1 MTPRHLTLPTL
12 TLLCAF
18 LTTLLC
24 PAQDQLDASEVFL
37 QAFLLLKRSHK
48 AEAAKDYATAVQKCQ
63 EASDMY
69 DSIRRKWP
77 RWRPDLLDFRR
88 NKVREDLQRLQT
100 RAAELG
106 VTSDPSDPL
115 SLPQRSSTNP
125 SRINT
130 SQGRPNSIA
139 RTPRAATPQAR
150 FELLEKE
157 AARLRNERE
166 QLLRNSSE
174 QQRRNREANEALAT
188 AEQQVERLQRTLT
201 QTQQELARLN
211 KSDAA
216 ALTKQVDELK
226 QQLAIATEGL
236 REANERTKAV
246 LAEFQAAQETIATME
261 KEREELIAQRDEMKA
276 IINGLQ
282 TDGSTGQLVTENIR
296 LREQLNA
303 TQAKLD
309 DMRLQEV
316 ENNAEIAAL
325 RQEVTDLRLQLA
337 QVQAENEGYK
347 ARLLEL
353 QGTLDGTDQELTF
366 NPPSI
371 GNEAARAE
379 NELLRNIIVKQLK
392 QQTHRKKMRELIM
405 GELQDVETGS
415 ESLMAQID
423 ELAAEVPLNE
433 TEQAVV
439 NSSGP
444 PLTDVAAAGQ
454 AASYPILDNEPIE
467 KKIARYAEA
476 AAFNF
481 EQGRYENAQGH
492 YHEIL
497 RFAPDH
503 VETLC
508 NLGVIKIRLNQ
519 LEEAKGEFEKAIAA
533 EASHSRSQFMLGVT
547 LYHLT
552 QLDESVA
559 ALNKS
564 IELDPKNA
572 DYHHFLGVVH
582 LERADWSAA
591 ETALQSALELRP
603 RFPDAH
609 YNLAALKLRL
619 TPPDIA
625 AAQRHY
631 LSAKKQGLTPNEHM
645 ERRFRNAEAPS
656 KASFEEQPP
665 AS

>member
-1 MTPRHLTLPTL
+1 MTTRRISLLTITL
-12 TLLCAF
+12 VCSLLGTA
-18 LTTLLC
+18 LS
-24 PAQDQLDASEVFL
+24 PAQETLDPSEVFL

-48 AEAAKDYATAVQKCQ
+48 AEAAKDYGTAAQKCQ

-88 NKVREDLQRLQT
+88 KKVRQDLLRLQA
-100 RAAELG
+100 RAEELG
-106 VTSDPSDPL
+106 VSTDATSDL
-115 SLPQRSSTNP
+115 SLPQRSDNNNTG
-125 SRINT
+125 INT
-130 SQGRPNSIA
+130 SRTRPNSIA
-139 RTPRAATPQAR
+139 RTPRAPSPQAR
-150 FELLEKE
+150 FDLLEKE
-157 AARLRNERE
+157 VARLRNERE
-166 QLLRNSSE
+166 QLLRKSGNQ
-174 QQRRNREANEALAT
+174 QQRTREANDALAT
-188 AEQQVERLQRTLT
+188 AQQQVERLQRTLA
-201 QTQQELARLN
+201 QTQGEMARLE

-216 ALTKQVDELK
+216 ALAKQVDELK
-226 QQLAIATEGL
+226 EQLATATQSL
-236 REANERTKAV
+236 TEANERTKAV
-246 LAEFQAAQETIATME
+246 LAEFKIAQETIARME
-261 KEREELIAQRDEMKA
+261 QEREDLISQRDEMVA

-309 DMRLQEV
+309 DMKLDKA
-316 ENNAEIAAL
+316 ENNAEIIAL
-325 RQEVTDLRLQLA
+325 RQEVSDLRMQLA

-371 GNEAARAE
+371 GNAAARAE
-379 NELLRNIIVKQLK
+379 NDLLRNVIVRQLK

-405 GELQDVETGS
+405 GELSELKTGS
-415 ESLMAQID
+415 DSLLAQIE
-423 ELAAEVPLNE
+423 ELTADVPLTE
-433 TEQAVV
+433 AEQAVV
-439 NSSGP
+439 ESTAP
-444 PLTDVAAAGQ
+444 ITAVAAGGT
-454 AASYPILDNEPIE
+454 ASYPIVDNEPVE

-481 EQGRYENAQGH
+481 EQGRFENAENH
-492 YHEIL
+492 YREIL
-497 RFAPDH
+497 KFAPDH

-508 NLGVIKIRLNQ
+508 NLGVIKIRLNE
-519 LEEAKGEFEKAIAA
+519 LEQAKAEFEKAIAVD
-533 EASHSRSQFMLGVT
+533 ETHSRCQFMLGVT
-547 LYHLT
+547 LFHLSE
-552 QLDESVA
+552 LDDSIA

-564 IELDPKNA
+564 IELDAKNA

-582 LERADWSAA
+582 LERADWSGA
-591 ETALQSALELRP
+591 ETALQSALDLRP

-619 TPPDIA
+619 TPPDIE

-631 LSAKKQGLTPNEHM
+631 LNAKKQGLTPNERM
-645 ERRFRNAEAPS
+645 ERRFKNAEVPA
-656 KASFEEQPP
+656 KANFTTPP